1 MLAVRLFALLPL
13 LALAACAPERQ
24 PVPDPETA
32 GQNAQTEAEPTTDPD
47 NVVTIVYLGDS
58 LTAGYGLA
66 GGPEQAYPA
75 LIQARLDS
83 LGIPARSVNAGV
95 SGDTSAGGR
104 SRLGWY
110 LDRYDVDVL
119 VVALGA
125 NDGLRGLPVAT
136 MRENLTAIIEDA
148 RDRQPGIRIVL
159 AGMMTPPSMGQAY
172 FREFE
177 QVFPELAREHD
188 VALVP
193 FLLDGVAA
201 VPELNQPDGV
211 HPTARGQE
219 RMAEIVWPVV
229 HPIVEEVAAQR

>member
-1 MLAVRLFALLPL
+1 MLASASSPSSPCWRWPRARRSASRCPTPSRP
-13 LALAACAPERQ
+13 AN
-24 PVPDPETA
+24 
-32 GQNAQTEAEPTTDPD
+32 NAQTEAEPTTDPD

-83 LGIPARSVNAGV
+83 PASRRAASTPASAETPPRGGAAAWAG
-95 SGDTSAGGR
+95 TSTAT
-104 SRLGWY
+104 
-110 LDRYDVDVL
+110 DVDVL

-188 VALVP
+188 AALVP